1 MNANEIISF
10 NFSLHFWNYAVSSRL
25 FENYAILHP
34 KLCISIIRL
43 YSQNKIAA
51 KWTKYH
57 VPHII
62 IEHRTFLPGLNVE
75 IYEFPVEPGAKLS

>member
-1 MNANEIISF
+1 MYF
-10 NFSLHFWNYAVSSRL
+10 DY
-25 FENYAILHP
+25 
-34 KLCISIIRL
+34 RL
-43 YSQNKIAA
+43 YYQNKIAA